1 MFSPTRT
8 ALCLAI
14 CATLGL
20 AANEAS
26 AGCKIINGQ
35 KVCAS
40 WITGS
45 EICSVAIDSAAAGIG
60 NDLSAF
66 QATCSVRG
74 VGIESEPPPDFFCD
88 DSQLSGAQTCETS
101 SDASTLAGTNS
112 SSNGNNGWHGTNP
125 ARQGPKCNHDK
136 FDPNKNPQC
145 VTGTPNLGGGTL
157 ESPTFDLTCDKKGIC
172 SGTGEVGVPE
182 GASCSDEAG
191 DLVDFT
197 ASEFI
202 GVVEFDGSEGSI
214 FLFQHCVLDQNG
226 HSYTCTDITND
237 VDRCSCGDLDACS
250 D

>member
-8 ALCLAI
+8 ALCVAV

-45 EICSVAIDSAAAGIG
+45 EICSVAIDSVAADIG
-60 NDLSAF
+60 TNF
-66 QATCSVRG
+66 TATCTVHG
-74 VGIESEPPPDFFCD
+74 VGLEEFPPPDFFCD
-88 DSQLSGAQTCETS
+88 DTQLNGAQTCEGST
-101 SDASTLAGTNS
+101 DAAALAGVNL
-112 SSNGNNGWHGTNP
+112 SSNTNGNGWHGTNP

-145 VTGTPNLGGGTL
+145 VTGSPDLNGGTL
-157 ESPTFDLTCDKKGIC
+157 ETTFTLTCDKKGIC
-172 SGTGEVGVPE
+172 TGIGEVGVP
-182 GASCSDEAG
+182 GDAFCSNG
-191 DLVDFT
+191 QDLVDFT
-197 ASEFI
+197 ANEFI
-202 GVVEFDGSEGSI
+202 GVVQFDGGEGQI
-214 FLFQHCVLDQNG
+214 FLFQHCILDQNA

-237 VDRCSCGDLDACS
+237 VDQCSCGDFSSCD
-250 D
+250 

>member
-1 MFSPTRT
+1 MFKPAHT
-8 ALCLAI
+8 ALYVAI
-14 CATLGL
+14 SAMGL
-20 AANEAS
+20 VAANEAS

-45 EICSVAIDSAAAGIG
+45 EICSVAIDSAAAAIG

-66 QATCSVRG
+66 QATCTVHG

-88 DSQLSGAQTCETS
+88 DSQLNGAQTCEGST
-101 SDASTLAGTNS
+101 DAAARAGVNL
-112 SSNGNNGWHGTNP
+112 SSNSNGGGWHGTNP

-145 VTGTPNLGGGTL
+145 VTGTPDLNGGTL
-157 ESPTFDLTCDKKGIC
+157 QSPTFNLTCDKKGIC
-172 SGTGEVGVPE
+172 TGTGEVGAPDN
-182 GASCSDEAG
+182 AFCSNG
-191 DLVDFT
+191 QDLVDFT
-197 ASEFI
+197 ATEFI

-214 FLFQHCVLDQNG
+214 LLFQHCVLDQNA

-237 VDRCSCGDLDACS
+237 VDQGSCIGD
-250 D
+250 